1 MSKVEELRSKYS
13 NLTAA
18 TFTKFVDGDKTPTK
32 KYLEF
37 MLRTWTNRNENF
49 CPSTVASL
57 ISLVKNFDEL
67 LPYIENKDIYS
78 KDYYDVSILK
88 LVIVRA
94 QEIKEEKTFVK
105 EEHVLILDDTEEYIL
120 VQPLSHRGSLR
131 YGAQTRW
138 CTAAKNEVSTFARYA
153 KSGLLVYLIDKKGD
167 KSSSYKK
174 VAFHQNYSYDI
185 ITSGLNIFNSNDS
198 EVSSDT
204 LLSSG
209 WSEEVVLRATTIYK
223 IMFSKE
229 KKLKKSKDYINN
241 FSETITKLN
250 FDSLVEHVSLLEQ
263 SKTNDYTSTIKEQI
277 SSLLN
282 KLNEINYARFTE
294 TKS

>member
-138 CTAAKNEVSTFARYA
+138 CTAAKKEVSTFARYT
-153 KSGLLVYLIDKKGD
+153 KSGLLVYFSKSYNVKDWVINDIDVISTSSYSTLINGNEYVKGNILSTGHNLGKLLLTSIND
-167 KSSSYKK
+167 ADYSPPASLLINGYFKNSSSLSNNRL
-174 VAFHQNYSYDI
+174 FIIRTSRNNY
-185 ITSGLNIFNSNDS
+185 
-198 EVSSDT
+198 
-204 LLSSG
+204 
-209 WSEEVVLRATTIYK
+209 
-223 IMFSKE
+223 
-229 KKLKKSKDYINN
+229 
-241 FSETITKLN
+241 
-250 FDSLVEHVSLLEQ
+250 
-263 SKTNDYTSTIKEQI
+263 IK
-277 SSLLN
+277 
-282 KLNEINYARFTE
+282 
-294 TKS
+294 